1 MPKTRGTRRT
11 NKSQN
16 PDALLQSDNEVVEIQ
31 PKGSAPTM
39 AKLREDYKLLK
50 EENRLLKEEN
60 RLLKEE
66 RDFLREKALNPVKI
80 GPSTTSKGSHKRM
93 LKDSSDSSA
102 SDSETESS
110 SSEGGKRKKKKTIK
124 KTRTAFGKRV
134 QNPEDV
140 VHRYRAVLKEFR
152 RTRSMGLSCEVL
164 NVDRNTIALTAII
177 AEIFIGAEG
186 EDFGQ
191 LPVFIEG
198 DTVGNYAKTCKA
210 FLEGNQLL
218 GEKIKK
224 MKKNSELLP
233 IKYKF
238 RK

>member
-11 NKSQN
+11 DKSQN
-16 PDALLQSDNEVVEIQ
+16 PDDLLQSDNEVVEIQ

-66 RDFLREKALNPVKI
+66 QGFLREKGLNPVKT
-80 GPSTTSKGSHKRM
+80 GPSTTSK
-93 LKDSSDSSA
+93 DSSA
-102 SDSETESS
+102 SDSETDSS
-110 SSEGGKRKKKKTIK
+110 SSEGGKRKRKKKKTIK

-152 RTRSMGLSCEVL
+152 RTRSMSLSCEVL

-218 GEKIKK
+218 GEK
-224 MKKNSELLP
+224 
-233 IKYKF
+233 
-238 RK
+238 

>member
-11 NKSQN
+11 NKSHN

-66 RDFLREKALNPVKI
+66 RDFLREKALNPVKT

-102 SDSETESS
+102 SDSETDSS
-110 SSEGGKRKKKKTIK
+110 SSEGGKRKRKKKKTIK

-177 AEIFIGAEG
+177 AEIFIGAE
-186 EDFGQ
+186 EDDELKSEEEAGDDDDEDSIFAV
-191 LPVFIEG
+191 LLEPVRRGAE
-198 DTVGNYAKTCKA
+198 
-210 FLEGNQLL
+210 E
-218 GEKIKK
+218 
-224 MKKNSELLP
+224 
-233 IKYKF
+233 
-238 RK
+238 